1 MLINS
6 KLTATPMIS
15 GFGSEKNSQ
24 SINISNITIEKAKQE
39 MLWADIRCY

>member
-1 MLINS
+1 
-6 KLTATPMIS
+6 MIS

-39 MLWADIRCY
+39 MLWADIRCYLHIFLTL